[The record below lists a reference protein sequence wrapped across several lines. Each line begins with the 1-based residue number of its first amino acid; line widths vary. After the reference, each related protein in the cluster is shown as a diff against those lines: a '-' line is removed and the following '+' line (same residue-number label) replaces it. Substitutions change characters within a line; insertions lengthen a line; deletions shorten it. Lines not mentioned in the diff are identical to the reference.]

1 MCNFLVVMVSTFQ
14 QILRHSTNLELKF
27 LPKKNVLVLK
37 GSLGVLCYLVRS
49 KLTYSGV
56 RKKFWLT
63 SKGLIKKR
71 IFSLNQVLLNQA
83 CLGVTLG
90 YRCQLNLVGIGY
102 QASLEK
108 IGNSSFLVLK
118 LGYSHLIKLLIPN
131 TLIVTCPKPR
141 FVLITGTSPQ
151 KVNNFSALLRALKL
165 PNPYKEKGIY
175 YKGEM
180 LRLKQG
186 KKT

>member
-1 MCNFLVVMVSTFQ
+1 MVSTFQ
-14 QILRHSTNLELKF
+14 QFLRHSTNLELKY
-27 LPKKNVLVLK
+27 LPNKNVLVLK
-37 GSLGVLCYLVRS
+37 GPLGVLCYLVRS
-49 KLTYSGV
+49 KLRYSGS

-63 SKGLIKKR
+63 PQGLIKKKV
-71 IFSLNQVLLNQA
+71 FSSNQVLLTQS

-90 YRCQLNLVGIGY
+90 YRRQLNLVGIGY

-108 IGNSSFLVLK
+108 KGSSNFLVLK
-118 LGYSHLIKLLIPN
+118 LGYSHLVKLLIPD
-131 TLIVTCPKPR
+131 TLKVTCPKPR

-151 KVNNFSALLRALKL
+151 KVNNFAALLRVLKL

-175 YKGEM
+175 YKGET
-180 LRLKQG
+180 LKLKQG

>member
-1 MCNFLVVMVSTFQ
+1 MGSTFQ
-14 QILRHSTNLELKF
+14 QFLRHSPNLELKF
-27 LPKKNVLVLK
+27 LPKKKVLVLK
-37 GSLGVLCYLVRS
+37 GSLGVLCSSVRS
-49 KLTYSGV
+49 KLTYSGF

-63 SKGLIKKR
+63 PKGLIKNSV
-71 IFSLNQVLLNQA
+71 FCLNQVLLTQA

-90 YRCQLNLVGIGY
+90 YRRQLNLVGIGY

-108 IGNSSFLVLK
+108 IENLSFLVLK
-118 LGYSHLIKLLIPN
+118 LGYSHLVKLLIPD
-131 TLIVTCPKPR
+131 TLKVTCPKPR
-141 FVLITGTSPQ
+141 FVLITGTSSQ
-151 KVNNFSALLRALKL
+151 KVNNFAALLRGLKL